1 MAEDPT
7 RFLAAYD
14 AVLDHWPVPVDRM
27 DLASVYGTTR
37 VIACGPV
44 DGEPLV
50 LLHGGGATSAVWFA
64 NVADLSRT
72 RRVYAVDRIGEA
84 GRSLRGGRPVRS
96 VDDLLDWLDGV
107 LDGVLDGGLDGS
119 GPSRVDLCG
128 HSYGGWIALTYALRT
143 PQRVRKL
150 ALLDP
155 TQCFAG
161 YRAEYLLRA
170 LPLLIRAT
178 SRRARAFLAWET
190 HGAEVDPAW
199 LELYGLAAEF
209 PRTKVVVG
217 KRPTSR
223 QLGELDDPDAGPAC
237 RGQQGARRSARR
249 GGGAVAPAPC
259 RDRGTPRPVAPRRPV
274 HPGRLTQQQ
283 GPGLPRQALNPLWA
297 TGRDGQLGPHRLS
310 RAVRAGEPAPE
321 VREFGD
327 EEQAPSV
334 GPVGGR
340 AVRGQDRDAFAA
352 CVGHFQAYDPVT
364 SGEP

>member
-96 VDDLLDWLDGV
+96 VDDLLDW

-223 QLGELDDPDAGPAC
+223 QLGSSTTPTLVLLAGDSRAHDV
-237 RGQQGARRSARR
+237 RRVEAAARLHLPHVET
-249 GGGAVAPAPC
+249 AV
-259 RDRGTPRPVAPRRPV
+259 
-274 HPGRLTQQQ
+274 L
-283 GPGLPRQALNPLWA
+283 PGLSHHGVPFTRAASLNSKVLDFLDKP
-297 TGRDGQLGPHRLS
+297 
-310 RAVRAGEPAPE
+310 
-321 VREFGD
+321 
-327 EEQAPSV
+327 
-334 GPVGGR
+334 
-340 AVRGQDRDAFAA
+340 
-352 CVGHFQAYDPVT
+352 
-364 SGEP
+364 

>member
-1 MAEDPT
+1 MAEDLT

-27 DLASVYGTTR
+27 DLTSAYGTTR
-37 VIACGPV
+37 VTACGPV

-107 LDGVLDGGLDGS
+107 LDGLGLG
-119 GPSRVDLCG
+119 RADLCG

-161 YRAEYLLRA
+161 YKAGYLLRA
-170 LPLLIRAT
+170 LPMLIRPTAQ
-178 SRRARAFLAWET
+178 RARAFLAWET

-199 LELYGLAAEF
+199 LDLYGFAAEF

-217 KRPTSR
+217 KRPRPR
-223 QLGELDDPDAGPAC
+223 QLRNSTVPTLVLLAGDSRAHDI
-237 RGQQGARRSARR
+237 RRVEAAARLHLPHVET
-249 GGGAVAPAPC
+249 AV
-259 RDRGTPRPVAPRRPV
+259 
-274 HPGRLTQQQ
+274 L
-283 GPGLPRQALNPLWA
+283 PGLSHHSGPFARAAAFNSMLL
-297 TGRDGQLGPHRLS
+297 DFLGKP
-310 RAVRAGEPAPE
+310 
-321 VREFGD
+321 
-327 EEQAPSV
+327 
-334 GPVGGR
+334 
-340 AVRGQDRDAFAA
+340 
-352 CVGHFQAYDPVT
+352 
-364 SGEP
+364 